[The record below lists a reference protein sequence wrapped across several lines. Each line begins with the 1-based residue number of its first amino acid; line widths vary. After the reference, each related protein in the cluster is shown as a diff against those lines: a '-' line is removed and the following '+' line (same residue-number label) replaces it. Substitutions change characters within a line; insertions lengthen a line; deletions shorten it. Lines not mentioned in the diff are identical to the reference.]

1 MRDLLAFEAGSVES
15 AAYSSREGKRDQI
28 TFRANNPTDKR
39 VNTWQTLF
47 VMSRDS
53 KVMGF
58 VFRSPCV
65 LNVDRREKVITKNS

>member
-1 MRDLLAFEAGSVES
+1 MRDLAFEAGSVFF
-15 AAYSSREGKRDQI
+15 SRGERDQI

-39 VNTWQTLF
+39 VSIWQTLF

-65 LNVDRREKVITKNS
+65 LNADRREKVITENS